1 MKNRKLKRKVFL
13 SLCVTFSLV
22 LSYVETLIP
31 PIWLAVPG
39 IKIGLANIAVIFV
52 LYRFGIFNAAM
63 VSFLRLL
70 LSSLLFG
77 NPITFIY
84 GFAGAVLSLSVMAV
98 LRKIG
103 IFSMIGVSVTGAV
116 FHNLGQILTAMLLLE
131 TPALGYYMIVLIFTG
146 TISGI
151 FVGLC
156 GAVIL
161 KRTEKTGGFE

>member
-31 PIWLAVPG
+31 PIWPAVPG

-70 LSSLLFG
+70 LSTLLFG

-103 IFSMIGVSVTGAV
+103 VFSMIGVSVAGAV

>member
-31 PIWLAVPG
+31 PIWSAVPG

-70 LSSLLFG
+70 LSTLLFG

-103 IFSMIGVSVTGAV
+103 VFSMIGVSVAGAV